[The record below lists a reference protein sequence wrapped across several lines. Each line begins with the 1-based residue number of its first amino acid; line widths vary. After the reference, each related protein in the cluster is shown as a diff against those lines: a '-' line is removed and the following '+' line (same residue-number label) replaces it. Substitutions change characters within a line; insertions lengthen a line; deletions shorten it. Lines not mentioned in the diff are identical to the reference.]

1 LVRSGLPIDEALPAL
16 TSALSANHS
25 VVLQAPP
32 GAGKSTVVPLALLEQ
47 PWMRGK
53 RLLMLE
59 PRRLAARAVAHR
71 MAQTLEQS
79 VGATVGYRMRM
90 DTRVSRDTRIEVVT
104 EGVLTRMLQTDPALD
119 GVAAVIFDEFHE
131 RSLQADLGLALTIDA
146 RSNLT
151 PDLRLLVMSA
161 TLDGE
166 GVAKLLDDAPIVT
179 APGRMFPVE
188 SRFVGKGAP
197 LLPPMSF
204 VPGQQETP
212 ETLVART
219 VARALREEHGDVL
232 VFLPGAREIR
242 RVQSLIESSGLDS
255 SVRILPLF
263 GELSGDDQEAA
274 LRPAA
279 HGVRKVVLATN
290 IAETSLTI
298 QGVRIIVD
306 SGLVRRSVFDPA
318 TGMSRLET
326 QRISRASADQR
337 QGRAGR
343 VEPGVCYRI
352 WSEGAQRSL
361 APFTSPEIVEADLA
375 PLALELAGWGARDAS
390 ELRWLDTPPIAM
402 LASARDL
409 LSRLGALDSSG
420 RITPHGR
427 QMARLSVHPR
437 LAHMLLRAA
446 DLSSLPLAADLAA
459 LLSERDLLR
468 AAGGSRDA
476 DIRSR
481 LEIVRGEGL
490 AQGIDRAGLQRA
502 RRAAK
507 DLVQQ
512 VTSVVADSAR
522 TAAQP
527 HSRTADRTGD
537 VAAATDSARPA
548 GLPHGRIG
556 DRAGG
561 AAVATDSARPAGQP
575 HGRVVDRA
583 GDAASVAAGTLL
595 AFAYPDRVGR
605 RRPGTDGA
613 RYTLANGRGAHFAE
627 IQNLAKQEFIVAVD
641 LDDRER
647 DARILLAAPLTRDEI
662 DEYLSDRFSRG
673 EAVEWSSRDQAVL
686 ARRFVRLDSI
696 TLEEK
701 PLRDVPVEEARRA
714 MLEGIREL
722 GVGALP
728 WTRDARDLQ
737 ARMEFVRRLEEGN
750 RAPAALD
757 VAASNAPHVTSGV
770 TAASNAPRAAPGA
783 ATAASDSNSWP
794 AVSDEALATTTDVWL
809 APWLDGVTR
818 RDHLARLALPE
829 ILRALLPWD
838 KQRELDQL
846 APTHLQ
852 VPSGS
857 NIRIDYL
864 DESAPAVS
872 VKLQEVF
879 GLDATPQI
887 GGGRVPITFKL
898 LSPAQRPVQVTRDL
912 ASFWRGSYA
921 DVRKDM
927 RGRYPKHYWPTLQEL
942 DLIQKK
948 PKK

>member
-16 TSALSANHS
+16 TSALAANHS

-79 VGATVGYRMRM
+79 VGAAVGYRMRM

-104 EGVLTRMLQTDPALD
+104 EGVLTRMLQTDPSLD

-151 PDLRLLVMSA
+151 PDLKLLVMSA

-197 LLPPMSF
+197 LLPPVSF

-212 ETLVART
+212 EGLVART

-242 RVQSLIESSGLDS
+242 RVQSLLESSGLDS
-255 SVRILPLF
+255 SVRVLPLF

-279 HGVRKVVLATN
+279 HGTRKVVLATN

-306 SGLVRRSVFDPA
+306 SGLVRRSAFDPA

-326 QRISRASADQR
+326 QRISRASAEQR

-361 APFTSPEIVEADLA
+361 APFTSPEIMEADLA

-390 ELRWLDTPPIAM
+390 ELRWLDPPPAAM

-409 LSRLGALDSSG
+409 LVRLGALDASG
-420 RITPHGR
+420 RITQQGR

-446 DLSSLPLAADLAA
+446 DLLSLPLAADLAA

-476 DIRSR
+476 DMRSR
-481 LEIVRGEGL
+481 LELVRGEGL
-490 AQGIDRAGLQRA
+490 AQGVDRAGLQRA

-522 TAAQP
+522 AATQP
-527 HSRTADRTGD
+527 DKRGGHSTSVIKRQANAAADRAVDPG
-537 VAAATDSARPA
+537 V
-548 GLPHGRIG
+548 IG
-556 DRAGG
+556 
-561 AAVATDSARPAGQP
+561 
-575 HGRVVDRA
+575 
-583 GDAASVAAGTLL
+583 AGTLL
-595 AFAYPDRVGR
+595 AFAYPDRIAR

-662 DEYLSDRFSRG
+662 EEHLSDRLSRG
-673 EAVEWSSRDQAVL
+673 ESVEWNSRDQAVL
-686 ARRFVRLDSI
+686 ARRFVRLDAI

-701 PLRDVPVEEARRA
+701 PLQDVPAEAARMA
-714 MLEGIREL
+714 MLEGVREL
-722 GVGALP
+722 GLDALP

-737 ARMEFVRRLEEGN
+737 ARMEFVRRLEESDRARDVGCANSAAGGAPGN
-750 RAPAALD
+750 
-757 VAASNAPHVTSGV
+757 ASNGAKRGPSD
-770 TAASNAPRAAPGA
+770 A
-783 ATAASDSNSWP
+783 ATDTADATASAPDSNSWP
-794 AVSDEALATTTDVWL
+794 AVTDEALAATTDVWL

-818 RDHLARLALPE
+818 RDHLARLSLTE

-846 APTHLQ
+846 APMHLQ

-872 VKLQEVF
+872 VRLQEVF
-879 GLDATPQI
+879 GLNATPRI
-887 GGGRVPITFKL
+887 GRGRVPITFKL

-927 RGRYPKHYWPTLQEL
+927 RGRYPKHYWPENPLEAEATRGARRRT
-942 DLIQKK
+942 
-948 PKK
+948 